1 MLKDGALTPSRSLLR
16 KPVPVLED
24 NSLYGHPQTLGLLTT
39 PPLPAATE
47 ASPHAPAPRPAGPSS
62 GKAWTRPDLRS
73 SGRRKG
79 LAPRLPSGLSSFI
92 PLCGKLAP
100 SRMSPLTNSEMTLPQ
115 MRRRCLPASLP
126 SFKIYF
132 LSFCHPCSH

>member
-1 MLKDGALTPSRSLLR
+1 MDTVAKRWGPNAFQESPEEAGSSSRGQFTLRTLPRPSVSSPPLRSLLQL
-16 KPVPVLED
+16 KPAR
-24 NSLYGHPQTLGLLTT
+24 TL
-39 PPLPAATE
+39 
-47 ASPHAPAPRPAGPSS
+47 PAGPSS
-62 GKAWTRPDLRS
+62 GKARTRPDLRS